1 MDIAEFDRTL
11 AALDWKLSDFC
22 RMTGLH
28 RNTPGRW
35 RREGVPI
42 PEWVPRY
49 LVLTLEVQRLHQ
61 HFVVAPRGDGEPVE
75 PSEAPA

>member
-1 MDIAEFDRTL
+1 MHLEEFERTL
-11 AALDWKLSDFC
+11 AELGWKLADFC

-49 LVLTLEVQRLHQ
+49 LALTLEVQRLHRR
-61 HFVVAPRGDGEPVE
+61 FVLPPAEAAGDLEPDQAPE
-75 PSEAPA
+75 